1 MIPIVA
7 TKGLNINQSGLNID
21 MICIDGNIGE
31 LEMSFIH
38 LYKFIFD
45 KAKKKY
51 VGLQKL
57 KTKLIC
63 NIFVKKC
70 RNQRSSLSFDNCK

>member
-1 MIPIVA
+1 MIQIVA
-7 TKGLNINQSGLNID
+7 TKALNINQSGLNID

-51 VGLQKL
+51 VGLQ
-57 KTKLIC
+57 
-63 NIFVKKC
+63 N
-70 RNQRSSLSFDNCK
+70 

>member
-1 MIPIVA
+1 MIHIVA
-7 TKGLNINQSGLNID
+7 TKALNINQSGLNID

-45 KAKKKY
+45 INRRK
-51 VGLQKL
+51 
-57 KTKLIC
+57 
-63 NIFVKKC
+63 NM
-70 RNQRSSLSFDNCK
+70 

>member
-1 MIPIVA
+1 MIQIVA
-7 TKGLNINQSGLNID
+7 TKALNINQSGLKID
-21 MICIDGNIGE
+21 MICIDCNIGV

-38 LYKFIFD
+38 LYKFILD

-63 NIFVKKC
+63 NVFVKKM
-70 RNQRSSLSFDNCK
+70 S

>member
-1 MIPIVA
+1 MIQIVA
-7 TKGLNINQSGLNID
+7 TKALNINQSGLKID
-21 MICIDGNIGE
+21 MICIDCNIGV

-45 KAKKKY
+45 IDGKAKKKY

-63 NIFVKKC
+63 NVFVKKM
-70 RNQRSSLSFDNCK
+70 S